1 MHGKRNYKDSLFR
14 NIFKDKKRLCSLYNA
29 LSGEK
34 ISPRDIKINTLRG
47 TFFND
52 IKNDISFDIGNHT
65 VVLMEHQGSWN
76 PNMPLRMLWYIGKLY
91 RRHIDVDMAYRSKMV
106 KIPAPKFYVLYN
118 GSKDEPEHRIM
129 RLSEAFEGESHSLEL
144 LADSYNINLA
154 KGKKL
159 LDSCYELRCY
169 SVFVAKV
176 QEYLAAKQE
185 LSQAIKSAIRYCRDN
200 ELMKEYFKEHEKEV
214 LDMVT
219 FKWDDKRAREIA
231 EEEGRADGLAKGMA
245 EGMEKGMAKGLAE
258 GRVEGRVEGMLRT
271 LCSLVK
277 DGILSNMDAAK
288 RAGMSLEEFTKAIA
302 ML

>member
-1 MHGKRNYKDSLFR
+1 MRGKRNYKDSLFR

-29 LSGEK
+29 LSGEN
-34 ISPRDIKINTLRG
+34 ISPKDITINTLRG
-47 TFFND
+47 TFYND
-52 IKNDISFDIGNHT
+52 VKNDISFDIGNHT

-91 RRHIDVDMAYRSKMV
+91 RRHIDVDMAYRSKVV

-129 RLSEAFEGESHSLEL
+129 RLSEAFEGESNSLEL

-176 QEYLAAKQE
+176 QDYLAEKQE

-200 ELMKEYFKEHEKEV
+200 ELMKEYFKEHEMEV

-231 EEEGRADGLAKGMA
+231 KEEGIE
-245 EGMEKGMAKGLAE
+245 EGMEKGMLK
-258 GRVEGRVEGMLRT
+258 T

-288 RAGMSLEEFTKAIA
+288 RAGMSLEEFRKAIA

>member
-1 MHGKRNYKDSLFR
+1 
-14 NIFKDKKRLCSLYNA
+14 
-29 LSGEK
+29 
-34 ISPRDIKINTLRG
+34 
-47 TFFND
+47 
-52 IKNDISFDIGNHT
+52 
-65 VVLMEHQGSWN
+65 MEHQGSWN

-176 QEYLAAKQE
+176 QEYLAAKQDVSYNVPQSVDT
-185 LSQAIKSAIRYCRDN
+185 LRRRDFQKVNCR
-200 ELMKEYFKEHEKEV
+200 
-214 LDMVT
+214 
-219 FKWDDKRAREIA
+219 
-231 EEEGRADGLAKGMA
+231 
-245 EGMEKGMAKGLAE
+245 
-258 GRVEGRVEGMLRT
+258 
-271 LCSLVK
+271 
-277 DGILSNMDAAK
+277 
-288 RAGMSLEEFTKAIA
+288 
-302 ML
+302 

>member
-1 MHGKRNYKDSLFR
+1 MQGKRNYKDSLFR

-29 LSGEK
+29 LSGEN
-34 ISPRDIKINTLRG
+34 ISPKDITINTLRG
-47 TFFND
+47 TFYND
-52 IKNDISFDIGNHT
+52 VKNDISFDIGNHT

-91 RRHIDVDMAYRSKMV
+91 RRHIDVDMAYRSKVV

-144 LADSYNINLA
+144 VADSYNINLA

-176 QEYLAAKQE
+176 QEYSAAKQE

-200 ELMKEYFKEHEKEV
+200 ELMKEYFKEHEREV

-231 EEEGRADGLAKGMA
+231 KE
-245 EGMEKGMAKGLAE
+245 EGMEEGIEKGMLK
-258 GRVEGRVEGMLRT
+258 T

-288 RAGMSLEEFTKAIA
+288 RAGMSLEEFRKAIA

>member
-1 MHGKRNYKDSLFR
+1 MQGKRNYKDSLFR

-29 LSGEK
+29 LSGEN
-34 ISPRDIKINTLRG
+34 ISPRDITINTLRG
-47 TFFND
+47 TFYND
-52 IKNDISFDIGNHT
+52 IKNDISFEVGNHT

-91 RRHIDVDMAYRSKMV
+91 RRHIDVDMAYHSKMV

-118 GSKDEPEHRIM
+118 GTKDEPEHRIM
-129 RLSEAFEGESHSLEL
+129 RLSEAFEGESNSLEL

-176 QEYLAAKQE
+176 QDYLAEKQE

-231 EEEGRADGLAKGMA
+231 KEEGIE
-245 EGMEKGMAKGLAE
+245 EGMEKGMLK
-258 GRVEGRVEGMLRT
+258 T

-288 RAGMSLEEFTKAIA
+288 RAGMSLEEFRKAIA

>member
-1 MHGKRNYKDSLFR
+1 MQGKRNYKDSLFR

-29 LSGEK
+29 LSGEN
-34 ISPRDIKINTLRG
+34 ISPRDITINTLRG
-47 TFFND
+47 TFYND
-52 IKNDISFDIGNHT
+52 IKNDISFEVGNHT

-91 RRHIDVDMAYRSKMV
+91 RRHIDVDMAYHSKMV

-118 GSKDEPEHRIM
+118 GSKDEPEHQIM
-129 RLSEAFEGESHSLEL
+129 RLSEAFEGESNSLEL

-176 QEYLAAKQE
+176 QDYLAEKQE

-200 ELMKEYFKEHEKEV
+200 ELMKEYFKEHEMEV

-231 EEEGRADGLAKGMA
+231 KEEGIE
-245 EGMEKGMAKGLAE
+245 EGMEKGMLK
-258 GRVEGRVEGMLRT
+258 T

-288 RAGMSLEEFTKAIA
+288 RADMSLEEFRKAIA

>member
-1 MHGKRNYKDSLFR
+1 MQGKRNYKDSLFR

-29 LSGEK
+29 LSGEN
-34 ISPRDIKINTLRG
+34 ISPRDITINTLRG
-47 TFFND
+47 TFYND
-52 IKNDISFDIGNHT
+52 IKNDISFKVGNHT

-91 RRHIDVDMAYRSKMV
+91 RRHIDVDMAYHSKMV

-118 GSKDEPEHRIM
+118 GTKDEPEHRIM

-144 LADSYNINLA
+144 VADSYNINLA

-176 QEYLAAKQE
+176 QDYLAEKQE

-231 EEEGRADGLAKGMA
+231 KEEGIE
-245 EGMEKGMAKGLAE
+245 EGMEKGMLK
-258 GRVEGRVEGMLRT
+258 T

-288 RAGMSLEEFTKAIA
+288 RAGMSLEEFRKAIA

>member
-1 MHGKRNYKDSLFR
+1 MQGKRNYRDSLFR

-29 LSGEK
+29 LSGEN
-34 ISPRDIKINTLRG
+34 ISPKDITINTLRG

-52 IKNDISFDIGNHT
+52 IKNDISFDVGNHT

-91 RRHIDVDMAYRSKMV
+91 RRYIDIDMAYRSNVV

-118 GSKDEPEHRIM
+118 GSKAEPEHRIM
-129 RLSEAFEGESHSLEL
+129 RLSEAFEGESHSLDL
-144 LADSYNINLA
+144 LVDSYNINFA
-154 KGKKL
+154 KGRKL

-169 SVFVAKV
+169 SIFVAKV

-185 LSQAIKSAIRYCRDN
+185 LSQAIKAAIRYCRNN

-231 EEEGRADGLAKGMA
+231 EEEGMEKGR
-245 EGMEKGMAKGLAE
+245 EKGMEKGRAE
-258 GRVEGRVEGMLRT
+258 GRLRI
-271 LCSLVK
+271 LCDLVK

-288 RAGMSLEEFTKAIA
+288 RAGMSLEEFRKAVA

>member
-1 MHGKRNYKDSLFR
+1 MQGKRNYKDSLFR

-29 LSGEK
+29 LSGEN
-34 ISPRDIKINTLRG
+34 ISPRDITINTLRG
-47 TFFND
+47 TFYND
-52 IKNDISFDIGNHT
+52 IKNDISFEVANHT

-91 RRHIDVDMAYRSKMV
+91 RRHIDVDMAYRSKVV
-106 KIPAPKFYVLYN
+106 KIPAPKFYALYN

-129 RLSEAFEGESHSLEL
+129 RLSEAFEGESNSLEL

-176 QEYLAAKQE
+176 QDYLAEKQE

-200 ELMKEYFKEHEKEV
+200 ELMKEYFKEHEMEV

-231 EEEGRADGLAKGMA
+231 KEEGIE
-245 EGMEKGMAKGLAE
+245 EGMEKGMLK
-258 GRVEGRVEGMLRT
+258 T

-288 RAGMSLEEFTKAIA
+288 RAGMSLEEFRKAIA

>member
-1 MHGKRNYKDSLFR
+1 
-14 NIFKDKKRLCSLYNA
+14 
-29 LSGEK
+29 
-34 ISPRDIKINTLRG
+34 
-47 TFFND
+47 
-52 IKNDISFDIGNHT
+52 
-65 VVLMEHQGSWN
+65 
-76 PNMPLRMLWYIGKLY
+76 
-91 RRHIDVDMAYRSKMV
+91 
-106 KIPAPKFYVLYN
+106 
-118 GSKDEPEHRIM
+118 M

-144 LADSYNINLA
+144 VADSYNINLA

-200 ELMKEYFKEHEKEV
+200 ELMKEYFKEHEREV

-231 EEEGRADGLAKGMA
+231 KEEGI
-245 EGMEKGMAKGLAE
+245 EKGMLQ
-258 GRVEGRVEGMLRT
+258 T

-288 RAGMSLEEFTKAIA
+288 RAGMSLEEFRKAIA

>member
-1 MHGKRNYKDSLFR
+1 MQGKRNYKDSLFR

-29 LSGEK
+29 LSGEN
-34 ISPRDIKINTLRG
+34 ISPKDITINTLRG
-47 TFFND
+47 TFYND
-52 IKNDISFDIGNHT
+52 IKNDISFEVGNHT

-91 RRHIDVDMAYRSKMV
+91 RRHIDVDMAYHSKMV

-129 RLSEAFEGESHSLEL
+129 RLSEAFEGESNSLEL
-144 LADSYNINLA
+144 VADSYNINLA

-169 SVFVAKV
+169 SVFVTKV

-185 LSQAIKSAIRYCRDN
+185 LSQAIKSAVRYCRDN

-231 EEEGRADGLAKGMA
+231 EEEG
-245 EGMEKGMAKGLAE
+245 MEKGMLK
-258 GRVEGRVEGMLRT
+258 T
-271 LCSLVK
+271 LCDLVK

-288 RAGMSLEEFTKAIA
+288 RAGMSLEEFRKAIA

>member
-1 MHGKRNYKDSLFR
+1 MQGKRNYKDSLFR

-34 ISPRDIKINTLRG
+34 ISPRDITINTLRG
-47 TFFND
+47 TFYND
-52 IKNDISFDIGNHT
+52 IKNDISFKVGNHT

-91 RRHIDVDMAYRSKMV
+91 RRHVDIDMAYRSKVV

-144 LADSYNINLA
+144 VADSYNINLA

-176 QEYLAAKQE
+176 QDYLAEKQE

-200 ELMKEYFKEHEKEV
+200 ELLKEYFKEHEMEV

-231 EEEGRADGLAKGMA
+231 KEEGMV
-245 EGMEKGMAKGLAE
+245 EGMEKGMLK
-258 GRVEGRVEGMLRT
+258 T

-288 RAGMSLEEFTKAIA
+288 RAGMSLEEFRKAIA

>member
-1 MHGKRNYKDSLFR
+1 MQGKRNYKDSLFR

-29 LSGEK
+29 LSGEN
-34 ISPRDIKINTLRG
+34 ISPRDITINTLRG
-47 TFFND
+47 TFYND
-52 IKNDISFDIGNHT
+52 IKNDISFKVGNHT

-91 RRHIDVDMAYRSKMV
+91 RRHIDVDMAYRSKVV

-129 RLSEAFEGESHSLEL
+129 RLSEAFEGESNSLEL
-144 LADSYNINLA
+144 VADSYNINLA

-169 SVFVAKV
+169 SVFVTKV

-185 LSQAIKSAIRYCRDN
+185 LSQAIKSAVRYCRDN

-231 EEEGRADGLAKGMA
+231 EEEG
-245 EGMEKGMAKGLAE
+245 MEKGMLK
-258 GRVEGRVEGMLRT
+258 T
-271 LCSLVK
+271 LCDLVK

-288 RAGMSLEEFTKAIA
+288 RAGMSLEEFRKAIA

>member
-1 MHGKRNYKDSLFR
+1 MQGKRNYKDSLFR

-29 LSGEK
+29 LSGEN
-34 ISPRDIKINTLRG
+34 ISPKDITINTLRG
-47 TFFND
+47 TFYND
-52 IKNDISFDIGNHT
+52 IKNDISFEVGNHT

-91 RRHIDVDMAYRSKMV
+91 RRHIDVDMAYRSKVV

-118 GSKDEPEHRIM
+118 GTKDEPEHRIM
-129 RLSEAFEGESHSLEL
+129 RLSEAFEGESNSLEL
-144 LADSYNINLA
+144 VADSYNINLA

-169 SVFVAKV
+169 SVFVTKV

-185 LSQAIKSAIRYCRDN
+185 LSQAIKSAVRYCRDN

-231 EEEGRADGLAKGMA
+231 EEEG
-245 EGMEKGMAKGLAE
+245 MEKGMLK
-258 GRVEGRVEGMLRT
+258 T
-271 LCSLVK
+271 LCDLVK

-288 RAGMSLEEFTKAIA
+288 RAGMSLEEFRKAIA

>member
-1 MHGKRNYKDSLFR
+1 MQGKRNYRDSLFR

-29 LSGEK
+29 LSGEN
-34 ISPRDIKINTLRG
+34 ISPKDITINTLRG

-52 IKNDISFDIGNHT
+52 IKNDISFDVGNHT

-91 RRHIDVDMAYRSKMV
+91 RRYIDIDMAYRSNVV

-118 GSKDEPEHRIM
+118 GSKAEPEHRIM

-144 LADSYNINLA
+144 LVDSYNINFA
-154 KGKKL
+154 KGRKL

-169 SVFVAKV
+169 SIFVAKV
-176 QEYLAAKQE
+176 QEYLAAKQNIT
-185 LSQAIKSAIRYCRDN
+185 QAIKSAIRYCRDN
-200 ELMKEYFKEHEKEV
+200 ELMKEYFKENEKEV

-231 EEEGRADGLAKGMA
+231 KE
-245 EGMEKGMAKGLAE
+245 EGMEKGMEKGRAE
-258 GRVEGRVEGMLRT
+258 GRLRT
-271 LCSLVK
+271 LCDLVK

-288 RAGMSLEEFTKAIA
+288 RAGMSLEEFRKAVA

>member
-1 MHGKRNYKDSLFR
+1 MQGKRNYKDSLFR

-29 LSGEK
+29 LSGEN
-34 ISPRDIKINTLRG
+34 ISPRDITINTLRG
-47 TFFND
+47 TFYND
-52 IKNDISFDIGNHT
+52 IKNDISFEVGNHT

-91 RRHIDVDMAYRSKMV
+91 RRHIDVDMAYHSKMV

-118 GSKDEPEHRIM
+118 GTKDEPEHRIM
-129 RLSEAFEGESHSLEL
+129 RLSEAFEGESNSLEL
-144 LADSYNINLA
+144 LADSYTINLA
-154 KGKKL
+154 KGQKL

-185 LSQAIKSAIRYCRDN
+185 LSQAIKSAVRYCRDN
-200 ELMKEYFKEHEKEV
+200 ELLKEYFKEHEMVV

-231 EEEGRADGLAKGMA
+231 KEEGIE
-245 EGMEKGMAKGLAE
+245 EGMEKGMLK
-258 GRVEGRVEGMLRT
+258 T

-288 RAGMSLEEFTKAIA
+288 RAGMSLEEFRKAIA

>member
-1 MHGKRNYKDSLFR
+1 MQGKRNYKDSLFR

-29 LSGEK
+29 LSGEN
-34 ISPRDIKINTLRG
+34 ISPRDITINTLRG
-47 TFFND
+47 TFYND
-52 IKNDISFDIGNHT
+52 IKNDISFEVGNHT

-91 RRHIDVDMAYRSKMV
+91 RRHIDVDMAYHSKMV

-118 GSKDEPEHRIM
+118 GTKDEPEHRIM
-129 RLSEAFEGESHSLEL
+129 RLSEAFEGESNSLEL

-185 LSQAIKSAIRYCRDN
+185 LSQAIKSAVRYCRDN
-200 ELMKEYFKEHEKEV
+200 ELLKEYFKEHEMEV

-231 EEEGRADGLAKGMA
+231 KEEGIE
-245 EGMEKGMAKGLAE
+245 EGMEKGMLK
-258 GRVEGRVEGMLRT
+258 T

-288 RAGMSLEEFTKAIA
+288 RAGMSLEEFRKAIA

>member
-1 MHGKRNYKDSLFR
+1 MQGKRNYKDSLFR

-29 LSGEK
+29 LSGEN
-34 ISPRDIKINTLRG
+34 ISPRDITINTLRG
-47 TFFND
+47 TFYND
-52 IKNDISFDIGNHT
+52 IKNDISFEVGNHT

-91 RRHIDVDMAYRSKMV
+91 RRHIDVDMAYHSKMV

-129 RLSEAFEGESHSLEL
+129 RLSEAFEGESNSLEL
-144 LADSYNINLA
+144 VADSYNINLA

-169 SVFVAKV
+169 SVFVTKV

-185 LSQAIKSAIRYCRDN
+185 LSQAIKSAVRYCRDN

-231 EEEGRADGLAKGMA
+231 EEEG
-245 EGMEKGMAKGLAE
+245 MEKGMLK
-258 GRVEGRVEGMLRT
+258 T

-288 RAGMSLEEFTKAIA
+288 RAGMSLEEFRKAIA

>member
-1 MHGKRNYKDSLFR
+1 MRGKRNYKDSLFR
-14 NIFKDKKRLCSLYNA
+14 NIFKDKKRLCNLYNA
-29 LSGEK
+29 LSGEN
-34 ISPRDIKINTLRG
+34 ISPKDITINTLRG
-47 TFFND
+47 TFYND
-52 IKNDISFDIGNHT
+52 VKNDISFDIGNHT

-91 RRHIDVDMAYRSKMV
+91 RRHIDVDMAYRSKVV

-129 RLSEAFEGESHSLEL
+129 RLSEAFEGESNSLEL

-176 QEYLAAKQE
+176 QDYLAEKQE

-200 ELMKEYFKEHEKEV
+200 ELMKEYFKEHEMEV

-231 EEEGRADGLAKGMA
+231 KEEGIE
-245 EGMEKGMAKGLAE
+245 EGMEKGMLK
-258 GRVEGRVEGMLRT
+258 T

-288 RAGMSLEEFTKAIA
+288 RAGMSLEEFRKAIA

>member
-1 MHGKRNYKDSLFR
+1 MQGKRNYKDSLFR

-29 LSGEK
+29 LSGEN
-34 ISPRDIKINTLRG
+34 ISPRDITINTLRG
-47 TFFND
+47 TFYND
-52 IKNDISFDIGNHT
+52 IKNDISFKVGNHT

-91 RRHIDVDMAYRSKMV
+91 RRHIDVDMAYHSKMV

-118 GSKDEPEHRIM
+118 GTKDEPEHRIM
-129 RLSEAFEGESHSLEL
+129 RLSEAFEGESNSLEL

-176 QEYLAAKQE
+176 QDYLAEKQE

-231 EEEGRADGLAKGMA
+231 KEEGIE
-245 EGMEKGMAKGLAE
+245 EGMEKGMLK
-258 GRVEGRVEGMLRT
+258 T

-288 RAGMSLEEFTKAIA
+288 RAGMSLEEFRKAIA

>member
-1 MHGKRNYKDSLFR
+1 MQGKRNYKDSLFR

-29 LSGEK
+29 LSGEN
-34 ISPRDIKINTLRG
+34 ISPRDITINTLRG
-47 TFFND
+47 TFYND
-52 IKNDISFDIGNHT
+52 IKNDISFKVGNHT

-91 RRHIDVDMAYRSKMV
+91 RRHIDVDMAYHSKMV

-144 LADSYNINLA
+144 VADSYNINLA

-176 QEYLAAKQE
+176 QDYLAEKQE

-200 ELMKEYFKEHEKEV
+200 ELMKEYFKEHEMEV

-231 EEEGRADGLAKGMA
+231 KEEGIE
-245 EGMEKGMAKGLAE
+245 EGMEKGMLK
-258 GRVEGRVEGMLRT
+258 T

-288 RAGMSLEEFTKAIA
+288 RAGMSLEEFRKAIA

>member
-1 MHGKRNYKDSLFR
+1 MQGKRNYKDSLFR

-29 LSGEK
+29 LSGEN
-34 ISPRDIKINTLRG
+34 ISPRDIIINTLRG
-47 TFFND
+47 TFYND
-52 IKNDISFDIGNHT
+52 VKNDISFDIGNHT

-144 LADSYNINLA
+144 VADSYNINLA

-176 QEYLAAKQE
+176 QEYLATKQN
-185 LSQAIKSAIRYCRDN
+185 LTQAIKSAIRYCRNN
-200 ELMKEYFKEHEKEV
+200 ELMKEYF
-214 LDMVT
+214 
-219 FKWDDKRAREIA
+219 
-231 EEEGRADGLAKGMA
+231 
-245 EGMEKGMAKGLAE
+245 
-258 GRVEGRVEGMLRT
+258 
-271 LCSLVK
+271 
-277 DGILSNMDAAK
+277 
-288 RAGMSLEEFTKAIA
+288 
-302 ML
+302 